1 MNLRWR
7 QLEAFRLFA
16 RTQNVTETARLLHIS
31 QPAVSQML
39 KEVEE
44 QVGFPL
50 FNRSAGRT
58 RLTSEALSLLPDV
71 ERLMAQ
77 MASLRGRAAELRDTQ
92 SGSLSIASV
101 PTLFAELLPVALST
115 FRAEHDKVRLRVES
129 YTASEVVRQIRQDT
143 ADVGFAFLPVDEIG
157 VAVQPI
163 MQMRVVCAMAKGHPL
178 AGRTVVTPRD
188 LDHEL
193 VIVQGA
199 QTPPGMVLHESL
211 QGEAAGMRLL
221 DTNQSIPALHM
232 VRHGIGVALVHPL
245 TLSQDVAGELVPVPF
260 EPEITLTL
268 GMIYSRQRA
277 VPRVVIRFEKHL
289 RASLHAFCADMTARG
304 LVCEAL
310 I

>member
-1 MNLRWR
+1 MNLRLR

-44 QVGFPL
+44 QVGFAL
-50 FNRSAGRT
+50 FNRAAGRT
-58 RLTSEALSLLPDV
+58 RLTPEALSLLPDV
-71 ERLMAQ
+71 ERLLAQ
-77 MASLRGRAAELRDTQ
+77 MSSLRGRAAELRDTKG
-92 SGSLSIASV
+92 GSLSIVSV
-101 PTLFAELLPVALST
+101 PTLFAELLPEALKT

-129 YTASEVVRQIRQDT
+129 YTANEVVRQIRQDT

-163 MQMRVVCAMAKGHPL
+163 MQMQVVCAVAKHHPL
-178 AGRTVVTPRD
+178 ADKERITPRD

-199 QTPPGMVLHESL
+199 QTPPGLVLHESL
-211 QGEAAGMRLL
+211 ENEAAGMRIL

-232 VRHGIGVALVHPL
+232 VRHGIGVALIHPL
-245 TLSQDVAGELVPVPF
+245 TLSQDVADEVVPIAF
-260 EPEITLTL
+260 EPTISLTL

-289 RASLHAFCADMTARG
+289 RASLHAFCEEMSDRG